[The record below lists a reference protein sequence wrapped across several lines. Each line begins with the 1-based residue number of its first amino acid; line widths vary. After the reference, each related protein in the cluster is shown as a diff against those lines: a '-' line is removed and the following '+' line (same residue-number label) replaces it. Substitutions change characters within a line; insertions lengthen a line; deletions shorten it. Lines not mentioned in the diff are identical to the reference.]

1 VPLFVPDATREQR
14 FADNPFVTG
23 EPHVRFYFGAPLV
36 TSDQYA
42 LGTLC
47 VIDSAPRTLQP
58 RQIETLTALAR
69 QVVKLLEFR
78 RNAAEL
84 RVAWMDLD
92 AQAKRLERLQR
103 DIEEANLE
111 LRRATDEAQ
120 TANRARTVFL
130 ANMSHDIRTPIAG
143 VLGMADLLLDT
154 SLDAEQRENAE
165 SIKMSAEGLLA
176 LINDILDLS
185 KVEAGKL
192 ELDLHPV
199 SLRDFVRELERMM
212 GFAAAK
218 KGLKLETAV
227 GETVPATVLL
237 DSHRVRQVLVN
248 LLGNAVKF
256 TSAGKV
262 TLSVSA
268 TVRGSAA
275 DLTFTVAD
283 TAPLP
288 SWHYRTRRANPR
300 RTPIRVPASRVAIL
314 FCRPTKSRRIS
325 ARRGLS
331 KPAAGRARYRSES
344 RRNVPPERHPD

>member
-1 VPLFVPDATREQR
+1 VGISGTETPRELAFCAHAILTPSVPLFVPDATREQR

-103 DIEEANLE
+103 DIEETNLE

-120 TANRARTVFL
+120 SANRAKTVFL

-154 SLDAEQRENAE
+154 SLDA
-165 SIKMSAEGLLA
+165 
-176 LINDILDLS
+176 
-185 KVEAGKL
+185 
-192 ELDLHPV
+192 
-199 SLRDFVRELERMM
+199 
-212 GFAAAK
+212 
-218 KGLKLETAV
+218 
-227 GETVPATVLL
+227 
-237 DSHRVRQVLVN
+237 
-248 LLGNAVKF
+248 
-256 TSAGKV
+256 
-262 TLSVSA
+262 
-268 TVRGSAA
+268 
-275 DLTFTVAD
+275 
-283 TAPLP
+283 
-288 SWHYRTRRANPR
+288 
-300 RTPIRVPASRVAIL
+300 TPKASR
-314 FCRPTKSRRIS
+314 CP
-325 ARRGLS
+325 
-331 KPAAGRARYRSES
+331 PRASWL
-344 RRNVPPERHPD
+344 